1 MVYLIQSPRSGRLS
15 LRQLRLAVS
24 LHHGPDTLRR
34 LLAEETPSTK
44 RALQEARNDR
54 LLAEYLRSG
63 LSIRKFAAKLAE
75 KNKSLSADNR
85 YGPTGSTTAETLAT
99 HIRRQKKLMD
109 RDPRRRKH
117 IEQLASQLA
126 QWVPADIS

>member
-1 MVYLIQSPRSGRLS
+1 MVGLMKCQWQQPFGRCY
-15 LRQLRLAVS
+15 
-24 LHHGPDTLRR
+24 
-34 LLAEETPSTK
+34 LAEETPSTK